1 MSGIELSYWLI
12 MLFVL
17 MIEIVLSVYCS
28 YNQFSFLREA
38 AAEFFIVGL
47 MTLIISFAYYND
59 GCMSFEEL
67 TENIL
72 GAIYGAFEIALS
84 VINNM
89 SAGEIV
95 LFCLYVGLGV
105 IVLLVEIFLDI
116 TAAGLGTFLRIVVA
130 VALTGAYILGFV
142 EDMLDYDYVVG

>member
-38 AAEFFIVGL
+38 AAQFFIVGL
-47 MTLIISFAYYND
+47 MTLIIRFAYYND

-95 LFCLYVGLGV
+95 LFCLML
-105 IVLLVEIFLDI
+105 
-116 TAAGLGTFLRIVVA
+116 
-130 VALTGAYILGFV
+130 AL
-142 EDMLDYDYVVG
+142 ES